1 MASRSDI
8 EGLDVELQAAGAPS
22 RWEDYRLPVE
32 LHDKTFL
39 DVGCWEGVHCAE
51 AIRRQ
56 ASDVVGVD
64 LCTCPELAANV
75 TRYDFEFLQLDVSG
89 DRFEGL
95 GRFDVVLCSGLLNR
109 VSNPAG
115 LLARLRARTEELLVV
130 ETLVTSLGGDD
141 PIALFQG
148 AGADSHDRSSWWV
161 PNSACLK
168 QMLEVAGFA
177 GISTVWSQDSAGEGE
192 AEHLA
197 RVAVHA
203 VPSGNTDR
211 RRLLPRRFAEMSLRG
226 GSR

>member
-1 MASRSDI
+1 MASRGDI
-8 EGLDVELQAAGAPS
+8 EGLDVELQAEGAPS

-32 LHDKTFL
+32 LRRKSFL
-39 DVGCWEGVHCAE
+39 DAGCWEGVHAAE
-51 AIRRQ
+51 AVRRQ

-64 LCTCPELAANV
+64 LCTCRELAANV
-75 TRYDFEFLQLDVSG
+75 ERYGFEFLQIDVTG

-95 GRFDVVLCSGLLNR
+95 GRFDVALCSGLLNR

-115 LLARLRARTEELLVV
+115 LLARLRARTGELLVV
-130 ETLVTSLGGDD
+130 ETLVTALGGDD
-141 PIALFQG
+141 PLALFQG
-148 AGADSHDRSSWWV
+148 SAGDDRSSWWV
-161 PNSACLK
+161 PNRVCLE

-177 GISTVWSQDSAGEGE
+177 GISTVWEQDSAGDGA
-192 AEHLA
+192 AEQLG

-203 VPSGNTDR
+203 VPHGNTDR

>member
-1 MASRSDI
+1 MASRGDI

-32 LHDKTFL
+32 LNGKSFL

-51 AIRRQ
+51 AIRRN
-56 ASDVVGVD
+56 AEDVVGVD
-64 LCTCPELAANV
+64 LCTCPELSTNV
-75 TRYDFEFLQLDVSG
+75 DRYEFEFLQMDVTG
-89 DRFEGL
+89 DRFESL

-130 ETLVTSLGGDD
+130 ETVVTSLGD
-141 PIALFQG
+141 PQPMAFFQG
-148 AGADSHDRSSWWV
+148 TGVDSNDRSSWWV
-161 PNSACLK
+161 PNRTCLES
-168 QMLEVAGFA
+168 MLEAAGFA
-177 GISTVWSQDSAGEGE
+177 GISTVWEADSAGDDE
-192 AEHLA
+192 AEHLG

-203 VPSGNTDR
+203 VPQGNTDR